1 MGTRAAA
8 IGAILLAAVCFGTTG
23 TAQSLGAADVD
34 PLLLGAAR
42 IVLGGALLAALLG
55 LETVRAP
62 RRAPRRPRA
71 STVLLVLLGAAGV
84 AAYQPA
90 FFTGT
95 AENGVAVGTIVA
107 LGSAPA
113 FTGLLEWLVLR
124 TAPSARWFASTA
136 LAAVGVVL
144 LAGLLTGGAAGAVSP
159 LGLAGSAGAGAAYAL
174 YAVCGKLLLE
184 RGFSPAAAMGAQF
197 GAAAVLALPV
207 LLAGDLPSLAGSVP
221 AVLWLGVVTVA
232 VAYTF
237 FARGLRVLPA
247 ATVSTLT
254 LVEPATATLLG
265 VALLG
270 ERLTVDA
277 LLGVAVLVLAVL
289 LLALPSRRGSGR
301 RGSGRRGSR
310 RRGRA
315 RPATPAVIA
324 PEAPSSIPE

>member
-1 MGTRAAA
+1 MSGARTSA
-8 IGAILLAAVCFGTTG
+8 IGAVLLAAVCFGTTG
-23 TAQSLGAADVD
+23 TAQALGAAGVD

-55 LETVRAP
+55 VEALRQRSRSRPTRAV
-62 RRAPRRPRA
+62 
-71 STVLLVLLGAAGV
+71 VLLVVLGAVGV

-95 AENGVAVGTIVA
+95 AQNGVAVGTIVA

-124 TAPSARWFASTA
+124 TTPSPRWFASTA

-144 LAGLLTGGAAGAVSP
+144 LSGGGSGGVTLP
-159 LGLAGSAGAGAAYAL
+159 GLAASAGAGASYAL

-184 RGFSPAAAMGAQF
+184 RGLSPVAAMGAQF
-197 GAAAVLALPV
+197 GAAALLALPF
-207 LLAGDLPSLAGSVP
+207 LLLGDPSRLSGSIP

-254 LVEPATATLLG
+254 LLEPATATLLG
-265 VALLG
+265 VAVLG
-270 ERLTVDA
+270 ERLTAGAV
-277 LLGVAVLVLAVL
+277 LGVAVLVAAVL
-289 LLALPSRRGSGR
+289 LLAV
-301 RGSGRRGSR
+301 
-310 RRGRA
+310 RGRGRSGA
-315 RPATPAVIA
+315 RR
-324 PEAPSSIPE
+324 EAPARSAE

>member
-1 MGTRAAA
+1 MTARTSAIAAVVF
-8 IGAILLAAVCFGTTG
+8 AAVCFGTTG
-23 TAQSLGAADVD
+23 TAQALGASGTD

-42 IVLGGALLAALLG
+42 IALGGALLALLLG
-55 LETVRAP
+55 VEALRSRRFARPTRA
-62 RRAPRRPRA
+62 
-71 STVLLVLLGAAGV
+71 TLLFVLLGALGV

-95 AENGVAVGTIVA
+95 SENGVAVGTIVA

-124 TAPSARWFASTA
+124 TVPSARWFASTA

-144 LAGLLTGGAAGAVSP
+144 LAGLLTGGGSAGVSVP
-159 LGLAGSAGAGAAYAL
+159 GLLGSAGAGASYAL

-184 RGFSPAAAMGAQF
+184 RGVTPAAAMGAQF
-197 GAAAVLALPV
+197 GVAALLSLPV
-207 LLAGDLPSLAGSVP
+207 LLAGDPSRLAPALP

-232 VAYTF
+232 LAYTF

-270 ERLTVDA
+270 ERLTADA
-277 LLGVAVLVLAVL
+277 ALGVAVLVAAVL
-289 LLALPSRRGSGR
+289 LLAVPARRRAGA
-301 RGSGRRGSR
+301 R
-310 RRGRA
+310 RRG
-315 RPATPAVIA
+315 
-324 PEAPSSIPE
+324 

>member
-1 MGTRAAA
+1 MGSRGSAVA
-8 IGAILLAAVCFGTTG
+8 AILLAAVCFGTTG
-23 TAQSLGAADVD
+23 TAQSLGAEGVD

-55 LETVRAP
+55 VETARAP
-62 RRAPRRPRA
+62 RRAARRPRV

-113 FTGLLEWLVLR
+113 FTGLLEWLLLR
-124 TAPSARWFASTA
+124 SAPSPRWFVSTV
-136 LAAVGVVL
+136 LAAAGVVL
-144 LAGLLTGGAAGAVSP
+144 LAGLLTGGAAGGVSVS
-159 LGLAGSAGAGAAYAL
+159 GLAGSAGAGASYAL
-174 YAVCGKLLLE
+174 SAVCGKLLLE

-197 GAAAVLALPV
+197 GTAALLALPV
-207 LLAGDLPSLAGSVP
+207 LLAGDPGRLAGSLP

-237 FARGLRVLPA
+237 FARGLRLLPA

-270 ERLTVDA
+270 ERLTPDA
-277 LLGVAVLVLAVL
+277 VAGIAVLVLAVL
-289 LLALPSRRGSGR
+289 LLALPARRGSAG
-301 RGSGRRGSR
+301 RGSA
-310 RRGRA
+310 RRGR
-315 RPATPAVIA
+315 PEVVA
-324 PEAPSSIPE
+324 PEAPSSLAE

>member
-1 MGTRAAA
+1 MRARGAA
-8 IGAILLAAVCFGTTG
+8 IGAVVFAAVCFGTTG
-23 TAQSLGAADVD
+23 TAQSLGAAGVD

-42 IVLGGALLAALLG
+42 IVLGGALLAAVLG
-55 LETVRAP
+55 VESARAP
-62 RRAPRRPRA
+62 RTRARRPRTA
-71 STVLLVLLGAAGV
+71 TVLLVVVGAAGV
-84 AAYQPA
+84 AAYQPT

-124 TAPSARWFASTA
+124 VAPSPRWFASTA

-144 LAGLLTGGAAGAVSP
+144 LAGLLSQGGPGGGVSL
-159 LGLAGSAGAGAAYAL
+159 LGLAGSAGAGASYAL

-184 RGFSPAAAMGAQF
+184 RGLTPAAVMGSQF
-197 GAAAVLALPV
+197 GVAALLALPV
-207 LLAGDLPSLAGSVP
+207 LLARGPAELAGSVP

-232 VAYTF
+232 LAYTF
-237 FARGLRVLPA
+237 FARGLRLLPA

-270 ERLTVDA
+270 ERLTTEAV
-277 LLGVAVLVLAVL
+277 LGVLVLAVAVL
-289 LLALPSRRGSGR
+289 LLALPARR
-301 RGSGRRGSR
+301 
-310 RRGRA
+310 
-315 RPATPAVIA
+315 PH
-324 PEAPSSIPE
+324 PEAASSIAE

>member
-1 MGTRAAA
+1 MTHRGSA
-8 IGAILLAAVCFGTTG
+8 IGAVVFAAVCFGTTG
-23 TAQSLGAADVD
+23 TAQSLGAAAVD

-55 LETVRAP
+55 LEAGRGTRRTPQRA
-62 RRAPRRPRA
+62 RR
-71 STVLLVLLGAAGV
+71 STVLLVLLGAVGV
-84 AAYQPA
+84 VAYQPA

-124 TAPSARWFASTA
+124 TAPSLRWFTSTA

-144 LAGLLTGGAAGAVSP
+144 LAGLVTGGASGGVSL
-159 LGLAGSAGAGAAYAL
+159 LGLAASAGAGASYAL

-184 RGFSPAAAMGAQF
+184 RGLTPAAAMGAQF
-197 GAAAVLALPV
+197 GVAAVLALPL
-207 LLAGDLPSLAGSVP
+207 LLASAPQQLVGALP

-232 VAYTF
+232 LAYTF
-237 FARGLRVLPA
+237 FARGLRLLPA

-265 VALLG
+265 VAVLG
-270 ERLTVDA
+270 ERLTPEAVA
-277 LLGVAVLVLAVL
+277 GVAVLVAAVL
-289 LLALPSRRGSGR
+289 LLALPARRTDR
-301 RGSGRRGSR
+301 Q
-310 RRGRA
+310 A
-315 RPATPAVIA
+315 A
-324 PEAPSSIPE
+324 SSLAE

>member
-1 MGTRAAA
+1 MGSRRSAVA
-8 IGAILLAAVCFGTTG
+8 AILLAAVCFGTTG
-23 TAQSLGAADVD
+23 TAQSLGAQGVD
-34 PLLLGAAR
+34 PLPLGAAR

-55 LETVRAP
+55 VETVRAP
-62 RRAPRRPRA
+62 RRAMRRPRV

-113 FTGLLEWLVLR
+113 FTGLLEWLLLR
-124 TAPSARWFASTA
+124 SAPSPRWFVSTA
-136 LAAVGVVL
+136 LAAIGVVL
-144 LAGLLTGGAAGAVSP
+144 LAGLLTGGAAGGVSP
-159 LGLAGSAGAGAAYAL
+159 LGLAGSTGAGAAYAL

-184 RGFSPAAAMGAQF
+184 RGFSPAAVMGAQF
-197 GAAAVLALPV
+197 GTAALLALPI
-207 LLAGDLPSLAGSVP
+207 LLAGDPARLAGSVP

-237 FARGLRVLPA
+237 FARGLRLLPA

-265 VALLG
+265 VALLD
-270 ERLTVDA
+270 ERLTPDA
-277 LLGVAVLVLAVL
+277 VAGIAVLVLAVL
-289 LLALPSRRGSGR
+289 LLALPARRGSA
-301 RGSGRRGSR
+301 
-310 RRGRA
+310 RRGR
-315 RPATPAVIA
+315 PGVIA
-324 PEAPSSIPE
+324 PEAPSRLAE

>member
-1 MGTRAAA
+1 MSGARTSA
-8 IGAILLAAVCFGTTG
+8 IGAVLLAAVCFGTTG
-23 TAQSLGAADVD
+23 TAQALGAAGVD

-55 LETVRAP
+55 VEALRRRSRSLPTRAV
-62 RRAPRRPRA
+62 
-71 STVLLVLLGAAGV
+71 VLLVVLGAVGV

-95 AENGVAVGTIVA
+95 AQNGVAVGTIVA

-124 TAPSARWFASTA
+124 TTPSPRWFASTA

-144 LAGLLTGGAAGAVSP
+144 LSGGGSGGVTLP
-159 LGLAGSAGAGAAYAL
+159 GLAASAGAGASYAL

-184 RGFSPAAAMGAQF
+184 RGLSPVAAMGAQF
-197 GAAAVLALPV
+197 GAAALLALPF
-207 LLAGDLPSLAGSVP
+207 LLLGDPSRLSGSIP
-221 AVLWLGVVTVA
+221 AALWLGVVTVA

-254 LVEPATATLLG
+254 LLEPATATLLG
-265 VALLG
+265 VAVLG
-270 ERLTVDA
+270 ERLTAGAV
-277 LLGVAVLVLAVL
+277 LGVAVLVAAVL
-289 LLALPSRRGSGR
+289 LLAV
-301 RGSGRRGSR
+301 
-310 RRGRA
+310 RGRGRSGA
-315 RPATPAVIA
+315 RR
-324 PEAPSSIPE
+324 EAPARSAE

>member
-1 MGTRAAA
+1 MGSRGSA
-8 IGAILLAAVCFGTTG
+8 IGAIVLAAVCFGTTG
-23 TAQSLGAADVD
+23 TAQSLGAQGVD

-55 LETVRAP
+55 VETARAP
-62 RRAPRRPRA
+62 RRPRRRPRA

-95 AENGVAVGTIVA
+95 AQNGVAVGTIVA

-124 TAPSARWFASTA
+124 TAPSPRWFVSTA

-144 LAGLLTGGAAGAVSP
+144 LAGLLTGGGASGVSA
-159 LGLAGSAGAGAAYAL
+159 LGLAGSAGAGASYAL

-184 RGFSPAAAMGAQF
+184 RGFSPVAAMGAQF
-197 GAAAVLALPV
+197 GTAALLALPV
-207 LLAGDLPSLAGSVP
+207 LLVGGPASLAGSVP

-237 FARGLRVLPA
+237 FARGLRLLPA

-270 ERLTVDA
+270 ERLTAEAVV
-277 LLGVAVLVLAVL
+277 GVAVLVLAVL
-289 LLALPSRRGSGR
+289 LLALPARGEGR
-301 RGSGRRGSR
+301 RAPGIGLESR
-310 RRGRA
+310 A
-315 RPATPAVIA
+315 
-324 PEAPSSIPE
+324 

>member
-1 MGTRAAA
+1 MTARGSA
-8 IGAILLAAVCFGTTG
+8 IGAVVVAAVCFGTTG
-23 TAQSLGAADVD
+23 TAQSLGAAGLD

-55 LETVRAP
+55 VEAVRAP
-62 RRAPRRPRA
+62 RSAPRRPGA
-71 STVLLVLLGAAGV
+71 AAVLLVLVGAVGV
-84 AAYQPA
+84 VAYQPA

-124 TAPSARWFASTA
+124 SVPGARWFASTA

-144 LAGLLTGGAAGAVSP
+144 LAGLLTGGAAGGVSLP
-159 LGLAGSAGAGAAYAL
+159 GLAASAAAGASYAV

-184 RGFSPAAAMGAQF
+184 RGSTPAAAMGWQF
-197 GAAAVLALPV
+197 GVAALLALPIV
-207 LLAGDLPSLAGSVP
+207 LVSGPQQLAGAVP
-221 AVLWLGVVTVA
+221 AVLWLGAVTVA

-265 VALLG
+265 VAVLG
-270 ERLTVDA
+270 ERLTTEA
-277 LLGVAVLVLAVL
+277 LAGVAVLVAAVL
-289 LLALPSRRGSGR
+289 LLALPARR
-301 RGSGRRGSR
+301 
-310 RRGRA
+310 
-315 RPATPAVIA
+315 TD
-324 PEAPSSIPE
+324 PEAESSLAE

>member
-1 MGTRAAA
+1 MGSRGSAVA
-8 IGAILLAAVCFGTTG
+8 AILLAAVCFGTTG
-23 TAQSLGAADVD
+23 TAQSLGAEGVD

-55 LETVRAP
+55 VETARAP
-62 RRAPRRPRA
+62 RRAARRPSV

-113 FTGLLEWLVLR
+113 FTGLLEWLLLR
-124 TAPSARWFASTA
+124 SAASPRWFVSTA

-144 LAGLLTGGAAGAVSP
+144 LAGLLTGGAAGGVSV

-197 GAAAVLALPV
+197 GTAALLALPV
-207 LLAGDLPSLAGSVP
+207 LLAGDPGRLAGSLP

-237 FARGLRVLPA
+237 FARGLRLLPA

-270 ERLTVDA
+270 ERLTSDA
-277 LLGVAVLVLAVL
+277 VAGIAVLVLAVL
-289 LLALPSRRGSGR
+289 LLALPARRGSA
-301 RGSGRRGSR
+301 R
-310 RRGRA
+310 RRRSE
-315 RPATPAVIA
+315 VVA
-324 PEAPSSIPE
+324 PEAPSSLAE

>member
-1 MGTRAAA
+1 MSGARTSA
-8 IGAILLAAVCFGTTG
+8 IGAVLLAAVCFGTTG
-23 TAQSLGAADVD
+23 TAQALGAAGVD

-55 LETVRAP
+55 VEALRRRSRSRPTRAV
-62 RRAPRRPRA
+62 
-71 STVLLVLLGAAGV
+71 VLLVVLGAVGV

-95 AENGVAVGTIVA
+95 AQNGVAVGTIVA

-124 TAPSARWFASTA
+124 TTPSPRWFASTA

-144 LAGLLTGGAAGAVSP
+144 LGGGGSGGVTLP
-159 LGLAGSAGAGAAYAL
+159 GLAASAGAGASYAL

-184 RGFSPAAAMGAQF
+184 RGLSPVAAMGAQF
-197 GAAAVLALPV
+197 GAAALLALPF
-207 LLAGDLPSLAGSVP
+207 LLLGDPSRLSSSIP

-254 LVEPATATLLG
+254 LLEPATATLLG
-265 VALLG
+265 VAVLG
-270 ERLTVDA
+270 ERLTAGAV
-277 LLGVAVLVLAVL
+277 LGIAVLVAAVL
-289 LLALPSRRGSGR
+289 LLAVRGRGRRSRR
-301 RGSGRRGSR
+301 
-310 RRGRA
+310 A
-315 RPATPAVIA
+315 
-324 PEAPSSIPE
+324 E

>member
-1 MGTRAAA
+1 MSGARTSA
-8 IGAILLAAVCFGTTG
+8 IGAVLLAAVCFGTTG
-23 TAQSLGAADVD
+23 TAQALGAAGVD

-55 LETVRAP
+55 VEALRRRSRSRPTRAV
-62 RRAPRRPRA
+62 
-71 STVLLVLLGAAGV
+71 VLLVVLGAVGV

-95 AENGVAVGTIVA
+95 AQNGVAVGTIVA

-124 TAPSARWFASTA
+124 TTPSPRWFASTA

-144 LAGLLTGGAAGAVSP
+144 LSGGGSGGVTLP
-159 LGLAGSAGAGAAYAL
+159 GLAASAGAGASYAL

-184 RGFSPAAAMGAQF
+184 RGLSPVAAMGAQF
-197 GAAAVLALPV
+197 GAAALLALPF
-207 LLAGDLPSLAGSVP
+207 LLLGDPSRLSGSIP
-221 AVLWLGVVTVA
+221 AVLWLGVATVA

-254 LVEPATATLLG
+254 LLEPATATLLG
-265 VALLG
+265 VAVLG
-270 ERLTVDA
+270 ERLTTGAV
-277 LLGVAVLVLAVL
+277 LGVAVLVAAVL
-289 LLALPSRRGSGR
+289 LLAVRGR
-301 RGSGRRGSR
+301 RRSG
-310 RRGRA
+310 A
-315 RPATPAVIA
+315 RT
-324 PEAPSSIPE
+324 EAPPRSAE

>member
-1 MGTRAAA
+1 MANRGSA
-8 IGAILLAAVCFGTTG
+8 IGAVVFAAVCFGTTG
-23 TAQSLGAADVD
+23 TAQSLGAAGVD

-55 LETVRAP
+55 LEAARGP
-62 RRAPRRPRA
+62 RRTPRRPRA
-71 STVLLVLLGAAGV
+71 STILLVLLGAVGV

-124 TAPSARWFASTA
+124 TVPAGRWFASTA

-144 LAGLLTGGAAGAVSP
+144 LAGLLTGGAGGGVSL
-159 LGLAGSAGAGAAYAL
+159 LGLAGSAGAGASYAL

-184 RGFSPAAAMGAQF
+184 RGFTPAAAMGAQF
-197 GAAAVLALPV
+197 GVAAVLALPI
-207 LLAGDLPSLAGSVP
+207 LLGGAPQQLSGSLP

-232 VAYTF
+232 LAYTF
-237 FARGLRVLPA
+237 FARGLEVLPA

-265 VALLG
+265 VAVLG
-270 ERLTVDA
+270 ERLTA
-277 LLGVAVLVLAVL
+277 EAIAGVAVLVAAVL
-289 LLALPSRRGSGR
+289 LLALPAKRTDRE
-301 RGSGRRGSR
+301 
-310 RRGRA
+310 A
-315 RPATPAVIA
+315 
-324 PEAPSSIPE
+324 APSLAE

>member
-1 MGTRAAA
+1 MNARLPA
-8 IGAILLAAVCFGTTG
+8 IGAVVLAAVCFGTTG
-23 TAQSLGAADVD
+23 TAQALGAGGVD

-42 IVLGGALLAALLG
+42 IVLGGALLALLLG
-55 LETVRAP
+55 VETVRS
-62 RRAPRRPRA
+62 RRVARPSA
-71 STVLLVLLGAAGV
+71 AVLVLVLLGAGGV

-144 LAGLLTGGAAGAVSP
+144 LAGLVTGGGSAGVSVP
-159 LGLAGSAGAGAAYAL
+159 GLLGSAGAGASYAL

-184 RGFSPAAAMGAQF
+184 RGFTPAAAMGSQF
-197 GAAAVLALPV
+197 GVAALLSLPV
-207 LLAGDLPSLAGSVP
+207 LLARDASRLGPALP

-232 VAYTF
+232 IAYTF

-270 ERLTVDA
+270 ELLTPDA
-277 LLGVAVLVLAVL
+277 VVGVAVLVAAVL
-289 LLALPSRRGSGR
+289 LLAMPGR
-301 RGSGRRGSR
+301 R
-310 RRGRA
+310 RA
-315 RPATPAVIA
+315 GASSLPAAGA
-324 PEAPSSIPE
+324 GE